1 MFDFLA
7 KGGVLVGPILL
18 CSVIALALFLER
30 LVRLEPD
37 QPYAVTAWYPVF
49 PHILKMV
56 KITRRMR

>member
-30 LVRLEPD
+30 LISPEPG
-37 QPYAVTAWYPVF
+37 QGSRQWFVGPHF
-49 PHILKMV
+49 PSS
-56 KITRRMR
+56 